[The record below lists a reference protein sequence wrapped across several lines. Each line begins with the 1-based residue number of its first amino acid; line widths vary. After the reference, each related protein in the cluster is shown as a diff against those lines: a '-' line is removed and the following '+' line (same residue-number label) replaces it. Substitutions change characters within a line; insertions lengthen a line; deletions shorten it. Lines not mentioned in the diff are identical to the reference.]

1 MIYRNYI
8 VRFLILIIIHTCTVQ
23 TNPLLAHSL
32 SDLPKHSCLRPTSF
46 TNETTELLRNY
57 LPVLQ
62 EAVQALRR
70 AEAVVF
76 DTTGQMDSLN
86 GQIKGLELHADRLTG
101 QHDIEKIKK
110 EHEVDV
116 LLRKMNR
123 SQGPLED
130 IRADLEVAKDKINSL
145 VVEKE
150 RLIAGGRANRETR
163 QQRRERGEKIRE
175 LKANIRALRRYLN
188 SLLIEMK

>member
-123 SQGPLED
+123 SQ
-130 IRADLEVAKDKINSL
+130 
-145 VVEKE
+145 
-150 RLIAGGRANRETR
+150 
-163 QQRRERGEKIRE
+163 
-175 LKANIRALRRYLN
+175 ALRQAVLQ
-188 SLLIEMK
+188 EMKIVKKRHGYANPFFWGAFVFLGEP